1 MSRLQTVLLL
11 AILLGFV
18 LLEYGLG
25 RAQKFKASKG
35 DNTIDLLGFAL
46 LAVLTQPLI
55 IWAVK
60 WLGLAFAP
68 TYQNALAGIP
78 WYAMFALFLLLD
90 DMVQYGWHR
99 ASHSP
104 LLWPLHRAH
113 HSAHYMS
120 ARMIYRNNFFYYV
133 AMPAIWMSGVLIYLG
148 GAQVYLFYIV
158 IKITV
163 ITGAH
168 SAWRWD
174 EALYKIKLLR
184 PLMWL
189 LQRTISTPSTHW
201 AHHAMTNA
209 DGIGHYKG
217 NFGNLL
223 FFWDILFGSAHI
235 TQQYP
240 AQVGLQDDVLFG
252 KENWWVELFY
262 PLFRSK
268 RQHSAMVPGGKPYE
282 S

>member
-1 MSRLQTVLLL
+1 MSKLQT
-11 AILLGFV
+11 ILLIGILVGFV
-18 LLEYGLG
+18 ALEYILG
-25 RAQKFKASKG
+25 RAQKFNASKS

-55 IWAVK
+55 FWSVK
-60 WLGLAFAP
+60 SIGLSIAP
-68 TYQNALAGIP
+68 EYQNALTDLP
-78 WYAMFALFLLLD
+78 WYAMFALFLIFD
-90 DMVQYGWHR
+90 DMVQYWWHR

-113 HSAHYMS
+113 HTAHYMS
-120 ARMIYRNNFFYYV
+120 ARMIYRNNFFYYLF
-133 AMPAIWMSGVLIYLG
+133 MPAIWMSGILIYLG
-148 GAQVYLFYIV
+148 GASVYLVFIV
-158 IKITV
+158 LKITV

-174 EALYKIKLLR
+174 EALYKIPALR
-184 PLMWL
+184 PVMWVV
-189 LQRTISTPSTHW
+189 QRTISTPSTHW
-201 AHHAMTNA
+201 AHHAITND
-209 DGIGHYKG
+209 DGIGNYKG

-235 TQQYP
+235 TQQFP
-240 AQVGLQDDVLFG
+240 AKVGLQDDVLFG
-252 KENWWVELFY
+252 KEKWWIELFY
-262 PLFRSK
+262 PLFQSK